1 MANDFFKN
9 LTNNINKAF
18 KVSPERGV
26 PLPRKGLFAFNN
38 TVLNKKQQKQFILNS
53 ETLKKLGNSDPISW
67 AIRRTLKGFI
77 SNVAWDIV
85 PDTDSVEA
93 ELDRWE
99 NLVLAYINPYGF
111 DKPKF
116 ESELLNKELQ
126 AEVQHKVDTVMD
138 DTSLSDSERRDR
150 IRWVFK
156 IMIRKVRDTA
166 ESHKYQVK
174 KLFEHPSNTDSSFRL
189 LLELLLEDLLVFDAG
204 VLVKNYNYHGELAE
218 LYTIPGQEVKLYRN
232 EDGTAPEPPE
242 AAYAWEE
249 KGVLRAEFAND
260 ELLYITQNPQ
270 HTGYGLSPMEVAAY
284 VITAS
289 LYADEYNIDY
299 FKHSNVPPGVLN
311 LGENVTE
318 DQRVVFQKMWENEVL
333 GRGGAHKIV
342 FAAGSD
348 KMQFI
353 PMRLQTNQDMQMM
366 EYLKWTTSV
375 KCACHGLSPQDI
387 GFVLDFGKANL
398 ESQVELSKSR
408 GVNNLLNLLSSYFNQ
423 EIVKTEFQFTDVK
436 FAWNTEDAVN
446 SIQIAQVDKIDI
458 DTGVIC
464 INERREKL
472 GLKPIEGGSEYTIKG
487 AVGMLPVSDLDK
499 LDEQKIDAESTMSD
513 MGSEVAT
520 PGATATEN
528 SMQVAEHASSL
539 PDNSNPKGKKSGDN
553 KIGNKTGPKA
563 ETKVNGD
570 AGRPTI
576 HQQKKNENKLTI
588 KVNRDQKVKD
598 QYDQLNKTIDVL
610 KQQGIDA
617 ELRIGFTDDTKKS
630 AS

>member
-1 MANDFFKN
+1 MANNFFKDLSNN
-9 LTNNINKAF
+9 LNKAF
-18 KVSPERGV
+18 RVTAERGV
-26 PLPRKGLFAFNN
+26 PAPRKGLFAFNN
-38 TVLNKKQQKQFILNS
+38 TVLNKKQQKQFVLNA
-53 ETLKKLGNSDPISW
+53 ETLKKLANSDPISW
-67 AIRRTLKGFI
+67 AIRRTLKGYI
-77 SNVAWDIV
+77 SNVSWDIV

-99 NLVLAYINPYGF
+99 NLVIAYINPYGF
-111 DKPKF
+111 DKPDFQSTVLSNEIK
-116 ESELLNKELQ
+116 
-126 AEVQHKVDTVMD
+126 AEVQHKVNTVLED
-138 DTSLSDSERRDR
+138 SKLSDSEKRDR

-156 IMIRKVRDTA
+156 IMVRKVRDIA
-166 ESHKYQVK
+166 ESHKYTVK
-174 KLFEHPSNTDSSFRL
+174 NLFEHPSNTDSSFRV
-189 LLELLLEDLLVFDAG
+189 LLELLLEDILIFDAG
-204 VLVKNYNYHGELAE
+204 ALVKNYNYHGDLAE

-232 EDGTAPEPPE
+232 EDGTAPESPE
-242 AAYAWEE
+242 PGYAWED

-270 HTGYGLSPMEVAAY
+270 HTGYGLSPLEVAAY
-284 VITAS
+284 IITAS
-289 LYADEYNIDY
+289 LYADEYNIEY

-318 DQRVVFQKMWENEVL
+318 DQRALFQKLWENEVL

-353 PMRLQTNQDMQMM
+353 PMRVQTNQDMQMM

-375 KCACHGLSPQDI
+375 KCACYGLSPQDI

-408 GVNNLLNLLSSYFNQ
+408 GVNNLLNLLASYFNQ

-458 DTGVIC
+458 DTGVLC

-472 GLKPIEGGSEYTIKG
+472 GLKPIEGGNEYTIKG

-499 LDEQKIDAESTMSD
+499 LDEQKIDSESTMSD

-520 PGATATEN
+520 PGATATAN
-528 SMQVAEHASSL
+528 SMQAAEHAASL
-539 PDNSNPKGKKSGDN
+539 PSNQNPKGNKSGAN
-553 KIGNKTGPKA
+553 KVGNKPGPKA
-563 ETKVNGD
+563 KAKVNGD

-576 HQQKKNENKLTI
+576 HQAQQNKDKVTI
-588 KVNRDQKVKD
+588 KVNRSQDTD
-598 QYDQLNKTIDVL
+598 TQYEQLNKTIDAL
-610 KQQGIDA
+610 KDQGINA
-617 ELRIGFTDDTKKS
+617 TLKIGFQDDKKES
-630 AS
+630 